1 VIYTY
6 IKYVA
11 NFMHI
16 LCWSKKIIDIFLK
29 KRNQQVTGGPRL
41 KTENILR
48 VIRGVVEIET
58 D

>member
-1 VIYTY
+1 
-6 IKYVA
+6 
-11 NFMHI
+11 MLPI
-16 LCWSKKIIDIFLK
+16 LCIYSAGQKRLLIYFLK

-41 KTENILR
+41 GTENILR